1 MSLSNRSD
9 DGVYAADHQEDEAS
23 IAHGPDGLTKSYDDL
38 VETLKRREE
47 ANHSRYSHETKELD
61 VGDCLR

>member
-9 DGVYAADHQEDEAS
+9 DGIYAADHEEDEAS
-23 IAHGPDGLTKSYDDL
+23 IAHGPDGLTKSNNNL
-38 VETLKRREE
+38 VETLQRREE
-47 ANHSRYSHETKELD
+47 ANHSGYSHEPKELD